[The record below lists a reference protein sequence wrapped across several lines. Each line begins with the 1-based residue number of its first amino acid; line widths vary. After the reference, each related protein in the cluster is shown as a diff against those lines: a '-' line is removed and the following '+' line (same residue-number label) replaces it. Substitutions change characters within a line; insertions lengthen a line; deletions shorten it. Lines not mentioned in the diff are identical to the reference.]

1 MPVKKAPSPFLACA
15 AHHWRRDLAPRYRCL
30 LCGRYGRL
38 KGRTVVPYSDNYQ
51 LDWMR
56 RQGIELI
63 DARNRAH
70 DEHLAFM
77 ERRRMEE

>member
-1 MPVKKAPSPFLACA
+1 MSTDDFPSEWLRFV
-15 AHHWRRDLAPRYRCL
+15 L
-30 LCGRYGRL
+30 LPTTD
-38 KGRTVVPYSDNYQ
+38 KTKQ
-51 LDWMR
+51 W